1 MFKYTSGKYPWL
13 VTENIAFRT
22 NIKGYSEDNKYYTI
36 FPTGTVI
43 VKTEYAWNG
52 VSGVPHI
59 LQRTIFYNLV
69 LGSCLHDTLYQAIR
83 TGVISEHQRLQ
94 ADIEL
99 MRVWQSSNVNIII
112 RNIGYALV
120 RIFGSAFA
128 K

>member
-1 MFKYTSGKYPWL
+1 MFEYTSGKYPWL
-13 VTENIAFRT
+13 VTVNTVFRT

-43 VKTEYAWNG
+43 AKTGYAWNG
-52 VSGVPHI
+52 VSGVPNI
-59 LQRTIFYNLV
+59 LQRSIFYNLV
-69 LGSCLHDTLYQAIR
+69 LGSCLHDILYQAIR